1 MPARVL
7 VRVLRALR
15 RGGWQA
21 PALTHF
27 PAQECGG
34 SGWLTIPVW
43 QDCKAEKDAREA
55 RARAE
60 QKQRLHAE
68 NYCRTLV
75 QEAVEARPTGQ
86 VSENIR
92 DEHGVFDAALCG
104 QLLLHDKAKIKSE
117 QKMQFARDVAR
128 RRGVPSDK
136 VDVMV
141 QDCENARR
149 RSGK

>member
-1 MPARVL
+1 V
-7 VRVLRALR
+7 
-15 RGGWQA
+15 
-21 PALTHF
+21 
-27 PAQECGG
+27 
-34 SGWLTIPVW
+34 
-43 QDCKAEKDAREA
+43 
-55 RARAE
+55 ARAE
-60 QKQRLHAE
+60 QKKRRDDE

-92 DEHGVFDAALCG
+92 DENGVFDAALCG
-104 QLLLHDKAKIKSE
+104 QLILHVKADVKSK

-128 RRGVPSDK
+128 RRGVPPDK